1 MPANKINNILIFFF
15 IKFQFSDSSH
25 KKNRTRECGFRIV
38 EQKKLFEIFR
48 PPLSPFALRAFG
60 DIFNFSFFEHGLHY
74 DFSAA
79 VGTHEFM
86 R

>member
-1 MPANKINNILIFFF
+1 MKVRVSVGS
-15 IKFQFSDSSH
+15 IKKTALASAVLALS
-25 KKNRTRECGFRIV
+25 K
-38 EQKKLFEIFR
+38 KKLFEIFR
-48 PPLSPFALRAFG
+48 SPLRPFALRAFG
-60 DIFNFSFFEHGLHY
+60 EIFNFSFFEHGLHY

>member
-1 MPANKINNILIFFF
+1 MKVRVSAGSI
-15 IKFQFSDSSH
+15 
-25 KKNRTRECGFRIV
+25 KKNRTCECGFSIV
-38 EQKKLFEIFR
+38 EKKLFEIFR
-48 PPLSPFALRAFG
+48 SPLRPFALRAFG
-60 DIFNFSFFEHGLHY
+60 EIFNFSFFEHGLHY